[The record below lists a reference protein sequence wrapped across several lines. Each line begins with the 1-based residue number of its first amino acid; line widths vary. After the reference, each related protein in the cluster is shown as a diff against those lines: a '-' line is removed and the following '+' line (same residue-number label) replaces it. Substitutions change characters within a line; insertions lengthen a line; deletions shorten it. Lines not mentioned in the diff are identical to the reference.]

1 METRRDFNFKELY
14 NDIATK
20 EREGLTE
27 WRDVMVI
34 VEEFPEINYV
44 LAYRGGNFEPWCVGC
59 DYNGKDSWWHGNYF
73 ATISEAMRYIQEKLD
88 KYNNRICY
96 SRMDEIATKTIDKLI
111 ENDPYEAEEFLRE
124 ELELD
129 DDEVEYFG
137 IGETLDMVKGY
148 EEED

>member
-44 LAYRGGNFEPWCVGC
+44 LAYRGGNFEPWCVGF

-73 ATISEAMRYIQEKLD
+73 ATISGAMRYIQEKLD

-96 SRMDEIATKTIDKLI
+96 SRMDEIASKAIDGLF
-111 ENDPYEAEEFLRE
+111 EDDVYEAKIYCEET
-124 ELELD
+124 LELT
-129 DDEVEYFG
+129 EEEMEYFG
-137 IGETLDMVKGY
+137 ISEK
-148 EEED
+148 EEEELEW